1 MQKVKKKPP
10 NSVAAA
16 HAIAEERRNQSS
28 FSTHPSQSANIR
40 SAFKPVIDG
49 SVLKND
55 VKQRLAKERREETK
69 RQQEAT
75 KETQLLEK
83 ERKSRIQYEKQMEEK
98 QRKLKEQKEKDEQR
112 RISAEEKR
120 KQKLQEER
128 ERFKAVLCRTL
139 ERSNRVDHRQ
149 KRWSWEGSTAVNP
162 ETKTASKRSV
172 STEKLEQE
180 TSGLQKQMS
189 VSSAGLQSS
198 VAKKN
203 IEKKRSSSLT
213 RRSNKLQAPSETVQV
228 EEKPTARQS
237 YTSLRESNLIT
248 RLLVP
253 TKASIARSKSAASLS
268 VPGKDTSGTHS
279 ALIQY
284 INMPLRSHSSD
295 ELKNTMALRKAAA
308 AGPPQ
313 EKVEAPPDVSVEA
326 APHVKVEATPEATVE
341 AAPEV
346 TVEAASEATV
356 EAASEVTVEAAPEV
370 TVEAAPEA
378 TVEAAPEATVEAAPE
393 ATVEATPEVTVE
405 AAPEV
410 TVEAAFE
417 ATVEAASE
425 VTVEATPK
433 ATVEVAP
440 EANAEATPKV
450 SVEGPPEGSVE
461 APCEAGVEALPES
474 METSPEVSVDVSPE
488 ASVDP
493 SSPEA
498 SVDPSSPEVSVD
510 PSPEVSLDSSP
521 EVSMDASPDVS
532 MEASSEASVEAS
544 PKASVG
550 VSPEA
555 SLDTSPGA
563 SVKAFPKESVEASSK
578 ASPKVGAEASSKVKV
593 KDSPQKSEMDKQA
606 SNPATKKRPPSHIP
620 CYKWPSS
627 PASGWRPPSPI
638 SINRQMQKNR
648 PPSPSPVMSKQS
660 QSSLSYKVIPVQRS
674 LLAQNALGSLG
685 KKREGVPKAASSAEA
700 VSPKQMV
707 SEESSNK
714 STPGTMNAKEA
725 TKILAE
731 KRRLAREQRER
742 EERIQ
747 KEREQSKPKDAAEK
761 AAEVQREEFSKLED
775 GQQQKEVKEGSPD
788 PEDPNVLLQKGDAKI
803 KAQEEADKRK
813 KEQERIMLQNLQER
827 LERKKRIEEIMKRTR
842 KTDSN
847 TAKAAEPFV
856 DNTYEEDEAD
866 DEDESESDDNSFDDL
881 RPSAFINGMD
891 SSTKLKTHFKNM
903 KKNTPKLV
911 FLDATS
917 GQVRRETKTFFNGDM
932 KNSRQKSA
940 KDPLAQAKGT
950 RSPTKRMT
958 SRAANTRKASETCST
973 VGPSKSL
980 DPEAQ
985 EWICDKI
992 IDIRNEAESLM
1003 SSTPPDSQK
1012 YHPKGSR
1019 TFHQSPPLPLDDKK
1033 NNSVPAPSDM

>member
-1 MQKVKKKPP
+1 MAERAGGGT
-10 NSVAAA
+10 SLRGMRERMVAAA

-162 ETKTASKRSV
+162 ETKTASKRSI

-189 VSSAGLQSS
+189 VSSVGLQSS
-198 VAKKN
+198 VAKKK

-213 RRSNKLQAPSETVQV
+213 RRSNKPQAPLETVQV
-228 EEKPTARQS
+228 EEKPTARQP
-237 YTSLRESNLIT
+237 YTSLRENNLIT

-253 TKASIARSKSAASLS
+253 TKASIARSKSAVSLS

-284 INMPLRSHSSD
+284 INMPLRSHSSE
-295 ELKNTMALRKAAA
+295 ELKNTMVLRKSAV

-313 EKVEAPPDVSVEA
+313 EKVEAPPDVSVVA

-341 AAPEV
+341 AAPEA
-346 TVEAASEATV
+346 TVEVAPEATV
-356 EAASEVTVEAAPEV
+356 EPAPEV

-378 TVEAAPEATVEAAPE
+378 TVEP
-393 ATVEATPEVTVE
+393 
-405 AAPEV
+405 APEV
-410 TVEAAFE
+410 TVE
-417 ATVEAASE
+417 
-425 VTVEATPK
+425 
-433 ATVEVAP
+433 VAP
-440 EANAEATPKV
+440 EGNAEATPKV
-450 SVEGPPEGSVE
+450 SMEGPPEGSVE
-461 APCEAGVEALPES
+461 ASCEAGVEALPES
-474 METSPEVSVDVSPE
+474 MEISPEVSVDVTPE

-493 SSPEA
+493 SPEA
-498 SVDPSSPEVSVD
+498 SVDLSSPEVSVD
-510 PSPEVSLDSSP
+510 PSPE
-521 EVSMDASPDVS
+521 
-532 MEASSEASVEAS
+532 
-544 PKASVG
+544 
-550 VSPEA
+550 
-555 SLDTSPGA
+555 
-563 SVKAFPKESVEASSK
+563 
-578 ASPKVGAEASSKVKV
+578 
-593 KDSPQKSEMDKQA
+593 KSETDKQA
-606 SNPATKKRPPSHIP
+606 SNPATKKRPSSHIP

-648 PPSPSPVMSKQS
+648 PSSPSPVVSKQS

-707 SEESSNK
+707 CEESSNK

-747 KEREQSKPKDAAEK
+747 KEREQSKLKDTAEK
-761 AAEVQREEFSKLED
+761 AVEGQQEEFSKLEE
-775 GQQQKEVKEGSPD
+775 GQQQKEMKKGSPE
-788 PEDPNVLLQKGDAKI
+788 PEDQKVLLQKGDAKI

-847 TAKAAEPFV
+847 AAKAAEPFV

-881 RPSAFINGMD
+881 HPSAFINGMD

-932 KNSRQKSA
+932 KNFRQKSA

-958 SRAANTRKASETCST
+958 SHAANTRKASETCNT

-1003 SSTPPDSQK
+1003 SSTPPDSRK
-1012 YHPKGSR
+1012 YHPKSSM

-1033 NNSVPAPSDM
+1033 NNSVPAPSDMQPSCSPEENSPSTLDLIFQTP

>member
-1 MQKVKKKPP
+1 MAERAGGGT
-10 NSVAAA
+10 SLRGMRERMVAAA

-279 ALIQY
+279 ALVQY

-341 AAPEV
+341 VAPEV
-346 TVEAASEATV
+346 SMDAAPKA
-356 EAASEVTVEAAPEV
+356 TVEAAPEV
-370 TVEAAPEA
+370 TVEASSEA
-378 TVEAAPEATVEAAPE
+378 TVEV
-393 ATVEATPEVTVE
+393 
-405 AAPEV
+405 
-410 TVEAAFE
+410 
-417 ATVEAASE
+417 ASE

-788 PEDPNVLLQKGDAKI
+788 PEDQKVLLQKGDAKI

-1003 SSTPPDSQK
+1003 SSTPPDSRK
-1012 YHPKGSR
+1012 YHPKGSM

>member
-1 MQKVKKKPP
+1 MAERAGGGT
-10 NSVAAA
+10 SLRGMRERMVAAA

-213 RRSNKLQAPSETVQV
+213 RRSNKLQAPSETLQV

-341 AAPEV
+341 AAPE
-346 TVEAASEATV
+346 A
-356 EAASEVTVEAAPEV
+356 

-393 ATVEATPEVTVE
+393 ATVEA
-405 AAPEV
+405 AP
-410 TVEAAFE
+410 E
-417 ATVEAASE
+417 ATVEA
-425 VTVEATPK
+425 PK

-474 METSPEVSVDVSPE
+474 METSEVSVDVSPE

-521 EVSMDASPDVS
+521 EISMDASPDVS

-627 PASGWRPPSPI
+627 PASGWHPPSPI

>member
-1 MQKVKKKPP
+1 MAERAGGGT
-10 NSVAAA
+10 SLRGMRERMVAAA

-279 ALIQY
+279 ALVQY

-341 AAPEV
+341 VAPEV
-346 TVEAASEATV
+346 SMDAAPKA
-356 EAASEVTVEAAPEV
+356 TVEAAPEV
-370 TVEAAPEA
+370 TVEASSEA
-378 TVEAAPEATVEAAPE
+378 TVEV
-393 ATVEATPEVTVE
+393 
-405 AAPEV
+405 
-410 TVEAAFE
+410 
-417 ATVEAASE
+417 ASE

-788 PEDPNVLLQKGDAKI
+788 PEDQKVLLQKGDAKI

-958 SRAANTRKASETCST
+958 SRAANTRKICKLRAAQKRNHHLWISSSRPPNFST
-973 VGPSKSL
+973 SDLNLATKMT
-980 DPEAQ
+980 
-985 EWICDKI
+985 
-992 IDIRNEAESLM
+992 IRNREHNRQ
-1003 SSTPPDSQK
+1003 TP
-1012 YHPKGSR
+1012 
-1019 TFHQSPPLPLDDKK
+1019 
-1033 NNSVPAPSDM
+1033 

>member
-1 MQKVKKKPP
+1 MAERAGGGT
-10 NSVAAA
+10 SLRGMRERMVAAA

-162 ETKTASKRSV
+162 ETKT
-172 STEKLEQE
+172 EK
-180 TSGLQKQMS
+180 
-189 VSSAGLQSS
+189 
-198 VAKKN
+198 

-213 RRSNKLQAPSETVQV
+213 RRSNKPQAPLETVQV
-228 EEKPTARQS
+228 EEKPT
-237 YTSLRESNLIT
+237 
-248 RLLVP
+248 
-253 TKASIARSKSAASLS
+253 
-268 VPGKDTSGTHS
+268 GTHS

-284 INMPLRSHSSD
+284 INMPLRSHSSE
-295 ELKNTMALRKAAA
+295 ELKNTMVLRKSAV

-313 EKVEAPPDVSVEA
+313 EKVEAPPDVSVVA

-341 AAPEV
+341 AAPEA
-346 TVEAASEATV
+346 TVEVAPEATV
-356 EAASEVTVEAAPEV
+356 EPAPEV

-378 TVEAAPEATVEAAPE
+378 TVEP
-393 ATVEATPEVTVE
+393 
-405 AAPEV
+405 APEV
-410 TVEAAFE
+410 TVE
-417 ATVEAASE
+417 
-425 VTVEATPK
+425 
-433 ATVEVAP
+433 VAP
-440 EANAEATPKV
+440 EGNAEATPKV
-450 SVEGPPEGSVE
+450 SMEGPPEGSVE
-461 APCEAGVEALPES
+461 ASCEAGVEALPES
-474 METSPEVSVDVSPE
+474 MEISPEVSVDVTPE

-493 SSPEA
+493 SPEA
-498 SVDPSSPEVSVD
+498 SVDLSSPEVSVD

-532 MEASSEASVEAS
+532 MEVSSEASVEAS

-555 SLDTSPGA
+555 SVETSPGA
-563 SVKAFPKESVEASSK
+563 SVKALPKESVEAFSK
-578 ASPKVGAEASSKVKV
+578 ASPEVGAEASSKVKV
-593 KDSPQKSEMDKQA
+593 KDSPQKSETDKQA
-606 SNPATKKRPPSHIP
+606 SNPATKKRPSSHIP

-648 PPSPSPVMSKQS
+648 PSSPSPVVSKQS

-707 SEESSNK
+707 CEESSNK

-747 KEREQSKPKDAAEK
+747 KEREQSKLKDTAEK
-761 AAEVQREEFSKLED
+761 AVEGQQEEFSKLEE
-775 GQQQKEVKEGSPD
+775 GQQQKEMKKGSPE
-788 PEDPNVLLQKGDAKI
+788 PEDQKVLLQKGDAKI

-847 TAKAAEPFV
+847 AAKAAEPFV

-881 RPSAFINGMD
+881 HPSAFINGMD

-932 KNSRQKSA
+932 KNFRQKSA

-958 SRAANTRKASETCST
+958 SHAANTRKASETCNT

-1003 SSTPPDSQK
+1003 SSTPPDSRK
-1012 YHPKGSR
+1012 YHPKSSM

-1033 NNSVPAPSDM
+1033 NNSVPAPSDMQPSCSPEENSPSTLDLIFQTP

>member
-1 MQKVKKKPP
+1 AAAWKMAERAGGGT
-10 NSVAAA
+10 SLRGMRERMVAAA

-228 EEKPTARQS
+228 EEKPTATRCSHYLYLYIYICMCVCVYIYIALISSTCRLARQS

-268 VPGKDTSGTHS
+268 VPGKDTSGNRHRVESLKVFVFALINLPPVSYTYRSVNKMLFPPKLAVSSCPRSPTGTHS

-346 TVEAASEATV
+346 TVEAASEAH
-356 EAASEVTVEAAPEV
+356 SG
-370 TVEAAPEA
+370 
-378 TVEAAPEATVEAAPE
+378 
-393 ATVEATPEVTVE
+393 
-405 AAPEV
+405 
-410 TVEAAFE
+410 
-417 ATVEAASE
+417 
-425 VTVEATPK
+425 K
-433 ATVEVAP
+433 
-440 EANAEATPKV
+440 K
-450 SVEGPPEGSVE
+450 
-461 APCEAGVEALPES
+461 
-474 METSPEVSVDVSPE
+474 
-488 ASVDP
+488 
-493 SSPEA
+493 
-498 SVDPSSPEVSVD
+498 
-510 PSPEVSLDSSP
+510 
-521 EVSMDASPDVS
+521 
-532 MEASSEASVEAS
+532 
-544 PKASVG
+544 KASC
-550 VSPEA
+550 
-555 SLDTSPGA
+555 
-563 SVKAFPKESVEASSK
+563 SK
-578 ASPKVGAEASSKVKV
+578 
-593 KDSPQKSEMDKQA
+593 KSEMDKQA

-747 KEREQSKPKDAAEK
+747 KEREQRQPLEYKPKDAAEK

-973 VGPSKSL
+973 VGPSPKIPSERFQ
-980 DPEAQ
+980 DIPPE
-985 EWICDKI
+985 
-992 IDIRNEAESLM
+992 
-1003 SSTPPDSQK
+1003 
-1012 YHPKGSR
+1012 
-1019 TFHQSPPLPLDDKK
+1019 SP
-1033 NNSVPAPSDM
+1033 VAFRR

>member
-1 MQKVKKKPP
+1 MAERAG
-10 NSVAAA
+10 SGTSLRGMRERMVAAA

-162 ETKTASKRSV
+162 ETKTASKRSI
-172 STEKLEQE
+172 STEKLEQD

-198 VAKKN
+198 VAK
-203 IEKKRSSSLT
+203 T
-213 RRSNKLQAPSETVQV
+213 
-228 EEKPTARQS
+228 RQS

-341 AAPEV
+341 VAPEV
-346 TVEAASEATV
+346 SMDAAPKATV
-356 EAASEVTVEAAPEV
+356 EAAPEVTVEAAPEV

-378 TVEAAPEATVEAAPE
+378 TVEAASEATVEAAPE
-393 ATVEATPEVTVE
+393 ATVE
-405 AAPEV
+405 
-410 TVEAAFE
+410 
-417 ATVEAASE
+417 
-425 VTVEATPK
+425 
-433 ATVEVAP
+433 VA
-440 EANAEATPKV
+440 
-450 SVEGPPEGSVE
+450 PEGSVE

-474 METSPEVSVDVSPE
+474 MVTSPEGSVDVSPE

-544 PKASVG
+544 PKSSVG

-563 SVKAFPKESVEASSK
+563 SVKAFPKESVEVSSK

-761 AAEVQREEFSKLED
+761 AAEVQREEFAKLED
-775 GQQQKEVKEGSPD
+775 GQQQKEMKEGSPD
-788 PEDPNVLLQKGDAKI
+788 LEDQKVLLQKGDAKI

-958 SRAANTRKASETCST
+958 SRAANTRKICKLRA
-973 VGPSKSL
+973 
-980 DPEAQ
+980 AQ
-985 EWICDKI
+985 KRNHHLWIFQ
-992 IDIRNEAESLM
+992 
-1003 SSTPPDSQK
+1003 TP
-1012 YHPKGSR
+1012 
-1019 TFHQSPPLPLDDKK
+1019 
-1033 NNSVPAPSDM
+1033 

>member
-1 MQKVKKKPP
+1 MAERAGGGT
-10 NSVAAA
+10 SLRGMRERMVAAA

-213 RRSNKLQAPSETVQV
+213 RRSNKLQAPSETLQV

-313 EKVEAPPDVSVEA
+313 EKVEAPPDVSMEA
-326 APHVKVEATPEATVE
+326 APHVKVEATPEA
-341 AAPEV
+341 
-346 TVEAASEATV
+346 
-356 EAASEVTVEAAPEV
+356 

-393 ATVEATPEVTVE
+393 ATVEVASEVTVE
-405 AAPEV
+405 
-410 TVEAAFE
+410 
-417 ATVEAASE
+417 
-425 VTVEATPK
+425 VEATPK

-788 PEDPNVLLQKGDAKI
+788 PEDPNVLLQ
-803 KAQEEADKRK
+803 
-813 KEQERIMLQNLQER
+813 
-827 LERKKRIEEIMKRTR
+827 
-842 KTDSN
+842 
-847 TAKAAEPFV
+847 AAEPFV

-1012 YHPKGSR
+1012 YHPKGSM

>member
-1 MQKVKKKPP
+1 MAERAG
-10 NSVAAA
+10 SGTSLRGMRERMVAAA

-162 ETKTASKRSV
+162 ETKTASKRSI
-172 STEKLEQE
+172 STEKLEQD

-198 VAKKN
+198 VAKKK

-341 AAPEV
+341 VAPEV
-346 TVEAASEATV
+346 SMDAAPKATV
-356 EAASEVTVEAAPEV
+356 EAAPEVTVEAAPEV

-378 TVEAAPEATVEAAPE
+378 TVEAASEATVEAAPE
-393 ATVEATPEVTVE
+393 ATVE
-405 AAPEV
+405 
-410 TVEAAFE
+410 
-417 ATVEAASE
+417 
-425 VTVEATPK
+425 
-433 ATVEVAP
+433 VA
-440 EANAEATPKV
+440 
-450 SVEGPPEGSVE
+450 PEGSVE

-474 METSPEVSVDVSPE
+474 MVTSPEGSVDVSPE

-544 PKASVG
+544 PKSSVG

-563 SVKAFPKESVEASSK
+563 SVKAFPKESVEVSSK

-638 SINRQMQKNR
+638 SIKQMQKNR

-761 AAEVQREEFSKLED
+761 AAEVQREEFAKLED
-775 GQQQKEVKEGSPD
+775 GQQQKEMKEGSPD
-788 PEDPNVLLQKGDAKI
+788 LEDQKVLLQKGDAKI

-958 SRAANTRKASETCST
+958 SRAANTRKICKLRA
-973 VGPSKSL
+973 
-980 DPEAQ
+980 AQ
-985 EWICDKI
+985 KRNHHLWIFQ
-992 IDIRNEAESLM
+992 
-1003 SSTPPDSQK
+1003 TP
-1012 YHPKGSR
+1012 
-1019 TFHQSPPLPLDDKK
+1019 
-1033 NNSVPAPSDM
+1033 

>member
-1 MQKVKKKPP
+1 MAERAGGGT
-10 NSVAAA
+10 SLRGMRERMVAAA

-279 ALIQY
+279 ALVQY

-341 AAPEV
+341 VAPEV
-346 TVEAASEATV
+346 SMDAAPKA
-356 EAASEVTVEAAPEV
+356 TVEAAPEV
-370 TVEAAPEA
+370 TVEASSEA
-378 TVEAAPEATVEAAPE
+378 TVEV
-393 ATVEATPEVTVE
+393 
-405 AAPEV
+405 
-410 TVEAAFE
+410 
-417 ATVEAASE
+417 ASE

-638 SINRQMQKNR
+638 SIKQMQKNR

-788 PEDPNVLLQKGDAKI
+788 PEDQKVLLQKGDAKI

-1003 SSTPPDSQK
+1003 SSTPPDSRK
-1012 YHPKGSR
+1012 YHPKGSM

>member
-1 MQKVKKKPP
+1 MAERAGGGT
-10 NSVAAA
+10 SLRGMRERMVAAA

-279 ALIQY
+279 ALVQY

-346 TVEAASEATV
+346 TVEASSEATV
-356 EAASEVTVEAAPEV
+356 EV
-370 TVEAAPEA
+370 
-378 TVEAAPEATVEAAPE
+378 
-393 ATVEATPEVTVE
+393 
-405 AAPEV
+405 
-410 TVEAAFE
+410 
-417 ATVEAASE
+417 ASE

-788 PEDPNVLLQKGDAKI
+788 PEDQKVLLQKGDAKI

-1003 SSTPPDSQK
+1003 SSTPPDSRK
-1012 YHPKGSR
+1012 YHPKGSM

>member
-1 MQKVKKKPP
+1 MAERAG
-10 NSVAAA
+10 SGTSLRGMRERMVAAA

-162 ETKTASKRSV
+162 ETKTASKRSI
-172 STEKLEQE
+172 STEKLEQD

-198 VAKKN
+198 VAKKK

-341 AAPEV
+341 VAPEV
-346 TVEAASEATV
+346 SMDAAPKATV
-356 EAASEVTVEAAPEV
+356 EAAPEVTVEAAPEV

-378 TVEAAPEATVEAAPE
+378 TVEAASEATVEAAPE
-393 ATVEATPEVTVE
+393 ATVE
-405 AAPEV
+405 
-410 TVEAAFE
+410 
-417 ATVEAASE
+417 
-425 VTVEATPK
+425 
-433 ATVEVAP
+433 VA
-440 EANAEATPKV
+440 
-450 SVEGPPEGSVE
+450 PEGSVE

-474 METSPEVSVDVSPE
+474 MVTSPEGSVDVSPE

-544 PKASVG
+544 PKSSVG

-563 SVKAFPKESVEASSK
+563 SVKAFPKESVEVSSK

-761 AAEVQREEFSKLED
+761 AAEVQREEFAKLED
-775 GQQQKEVKEGSPD
+775 GQQQKEMKEGSPD
-788 PEDPNVLLQKGDAKI
+788 LEDQKVLLQKGDAKI

-958 SRAANTRKASETCST
+958 SRAANTRKICKLRA
-973 VGPSKSL
+973 
-980 DPEAQ
+980 AQ
-985 EWICDKI
+985 KRNHHLWIFQ
-992 IDIRNEAESLM
+992 
-1003 SSTPPDSQK
+1003 TP
-1012 YHPKGSR
+1012 
-1019 TFHQSPPLPLDDKK
+1019 
-1033 NNSVPAPSDM
+1033 

>member
-279 ALIQY
+279 ALVQY

-341 AAPEV
+341 VAPEV
-346 TVEAASEATV
+346 SMDAAPKA
-356 EAASEVTVEAAPEV
+356 TVEAAPEV
-370 TVEAAPEA
+370 TVEASSEA
-378 TVEAAPEATVEAAPE
+378 TVEV
-393 ATVEATPEVTVE
+393 
-405 AAPEV
+405 
-410 TVEAAFE
+410 
-417 ATVEAASE
+417 ASE

-788 PEDPNVLLQKGDAKI
+788 PEDQKVLLQKGDAKI

-1003 SSTPPDSQK
+1003 SSTPPDSRK
-1012 YHPKGSR
+1012 YHPKGSM

>member
-1 MQKVKKKPP
+1 MAERAGGGT
-10 NSVAAA
+10 SLRGMRERMVAAA

-498 SVDPSSPEVSVD
+498 SVDPSSPE
-510 PSPEVSLDSSP
+510 
-521 EVSMDASPDVS
+521 
-532 MEASSEASVEAS
+532 
-544 PKASVG
+544 
-550 VSPEA
+550 
-555 SLDTSPGA
+555 
-563 SVKAFPKESVEASSK
+563 
-578 ASPKVGAEASSKVKV
+578 
-593 KDSPQKSEMDKQA
+593 KSEMDKQA

>member
-1 MQKVKKKPP
+1 MAERAGGGT
-10 NSVAAA
+10 SLRGMRERMVAAA

-28 FSTHPSQSANIR
+28 YSTHPSQSANIR

-162 ETKTASKRSV
+162 ETKT
-172 STEKLEQE
+172 EK
-180 TSGLQKQMS
+180 
-189 VSSAGLQSS
+189 
-198 VAKKN
+198 

-228 EEKPTARQS
+228 EEKPT
-237 YTSLRESNLIT
+237 
-248 RLLVP
+248 
-253 TKASIARSKSAASLS
+253 
-268 VPGKDTSGTHS
+268 GTHN

-326 APHVKVEATPEATVE
+326 APHVKVEATPEVSME

-346 TVEAASEATV
+346 SVD
-356 EAASEVTVEAAPEV
+356 AAPEA

-393 ATVEATPEVTVE
+393 ATVEAAPEATVE
-405 AAPEV
+405 AAPE
-410 TVEAAFE
+410 
-417 ATVEAASE
+417 ATM
-425 VTVEATPK
+425 
-433 ATVEVAP
+433 EVAP
-440 EANAEATPKV
+440 EGNAEATPKV

-461 APCEAGVEALPES
+461 ALCEAGVEALPES

-488 ASVDP
+488 VSVDP

-498 SVDPSSPEVSVD
+498 SVDPSSPEESVD

-521 EVSMDASPDVS
+521 EVSMDASPDAS

-555 SLDTSPGA
+555 SVDTSPGA
-563 SVKAFPKESVEASSK
+563 SVKALPKDIVEASSK

-648 PPSPSPVMSKQS
+648 PSSPSPVMSKQS
-660 QSSLSYKVIPVQRS
+660 QSALSYKVIPVQRS

-707 SEESSNK
+707 CEESSNK

-761 AAEVQREEFSKLED
+761 AAEVQQEEFSRLED
-775 GQQQKEVKEGSPD
+775 GQQQKEMKKGSPD
-788 PEDPNVLLQKGDAKI
+788 PEDQKVLLQKGDAKI

-866 DEDESESDDNSFDDL
+866 DEEESESDDNSFDDL

-891 SSTKLKTHFKNM
+891 SSTKLKTYFKNM

-932 KNSRQKSA
+932 KNFRPKSA

-950 RSPTKRMT
+950 RSSTKRMT
-958 SRAANTRKASETCST
+958 SHAANTRKASETCNT

-1003 SSTPPDSQK
+1003 SSTPPDSRK
-1012 YHPKGSR
+1012 YHLKGSM

-1033 NNSVPAPSDM
+1033 INSVPAPLDM

>member
-1 MQKVKKKPP
+1 MAERAGGGT
-10 NSVAAA
+10 SLRGMRERMVAAA

-213 RRSNKLQAPSETVQV
+213 RRSNKLQAPSETLQV

-313 EKVEAPPDVSVEA
+313 EKVEAPPDVSMEA
-326 APHVKVEATPEATVE
+326 APHVKVEATPEA
-341 AAPEV
+341 
-346 TVEAASEATV
+346 
-356 EAASEVTVEAAPEV
+356 

-393 ATVEATPEVTVE
+393 ATVEVASEVTVE
-405 AAPEV
+405 
-410 TVEAAFE
+410 
-417 ATVEAASE
+417 
-425 VTVEATPK
+425 VEATPK

-638 SINRQMQKNR
+638 SIKQMQKNR

-1012 YHPKGSR
+1012 YHPKGSM